1 MDTTLQQIGDLAW
14 RAFQSVNTRIP
25 EGRSV
30 EPEWAPGPLP
40 KSHERTRPPLG
51 YPRETDSLCPQCV
64 IETRKKLLSGERDLK
79 DLVDG
84 NIGEIRATFYE
95 KGKELWVT
103 KTCPRHGTFDDIR
116 SIDVEFDK
124 IIESR
129 FPGRDYRTFGDE
141 SVHRHGTSTVR
152 YGRGAVLT
160 VDLTNRCN
168 MMCNPCF
175 MDANQVGYVHELT
188 LEEIYKILDDSISF
202 KPRRQMVV
210 QFSGGEPTMSPHF
223 LEACAYSK
231 KVGYKLIQAA
241 TNGIR
246 FALEPEF
253 AFQAKEAGLDMVYFQ
268 FDGTTNEANSHR
280 HITNLFDVKKIAI
293 DNIAAAGIRITP
305 VVTVVNGVNNHMVG
319 PIFDFCMQN
328 HDKMGGPAFQ
338 PVSFTGRDEEISDED
353 RLKQR
358 YTTSHLAHDLAKYY
372 DGKIDPYR
380 DWYPL
385 GASTAFAS
393 LADHLKGP
401 QSDFGQLNCGCHPN
415 CGAATMMVA
424 NATTGE
430 RATLMSFFNLD
441 QFFRDLDVVVDSAR
455 GKAATISQI
464 GLSFLRNFDQS
475 KAPRGMTPMRMLELF
490 NGKMG
495 GTVTGEG
502 EEKKG
507 EWRLTTILSM
517 WFQDLW
523 NYDFRRTEMCVI
535 PYGTQEG
542 EISFCAYNTGVGWRN
557 IIEEMRQVATTKDWF
572 AEKGR
577 HQIYAGDRPV
587 EMPQALKR
595 KLPLV
600 SVEGGNGNGHGAEHA
615 PANGNGNGN
624 GNGRVHL
631 AMAGDDTAGADSTEH
646 PGEKP
651 QGGCGTGCGCHS

>member
-1 MDTTLQQIGDLAW
+1 METTLQNIGDLAW
-14 RAFQSVNTRIP
+14 RAFQSVNARIP
-25 EGRSV
+25 EGTSV
-30 EPEWAPGPLP
+30 EPNWAPGPLP

-51 YPRETDSLCPQCV
+51 YPRETDSLCPRCV
-64 IETRKKLLSGERDLK
+64 IETRRQILSGERKLE
-79 DLVDG
+79 DLVNG
-84 NIGEIRATFYE
+84 HIGEIKATFYE

-103 KTCPRHGTFDDIR
+103 KTCPEHGTFDDIR

-141 SVHRHGTSTVR
+141 NVHRHGTSTVR

-188 LEEIYKILDDSISF
+188 YEEIRKILDDSISF

-210 QFSGGEPTMSPHF
+210 QYSGGEPTMSPHF
-223 LEACAYSK
+223 LEACAYAK
-231 KVGYKLIQAA
+231 RVGYKLIQAA

-280 HITNLFDVKKIAI
+280 HITNLFDVKQIAI

-305 VVTVVNGVNNHMVG
+305 VVTVVNGINNHQVG
-319 PIFDFCMQN
+319 PIFDFCLEN

-353 RLKQR
+353 RLRQR
-358 YTTSHLAHDLAKYY
+358 YTTSHLAHDLATYY

-393 LADHLKGP
+393 LADHLKGA

-424 NATTGE
+424 NAKTGQW
-430 RATLMSFFNLD
+430 ATLMSFFNLD

-455 GKAATISQI
+455 GRTATLTQL
-464 GLSFLRNFDQS
+464 GMSFLRNFDEK
-475 KAPRGMTPMRMLELF
+475 KAPAGMTPMEMLRLF

-495 GTVTGEG
+495 GVVTGK
-502 EEKKG
+502 EKKSD
-507 EWRLTTILSM
+507 WRTTSILSM

-577 HQIYAGDRPV
+577 HQIYAGNRPV
-587 EMPQALKR
+587 EMPKALKR
-595 KLPLV
+595 KLPV
-600 SVEGGNGNGHGAEHA
+600 VAVEGGNGNGK
-615 PANGNGNGN
+615 ANGNGNGHAHAAPGN
-624 GNGRVHL
+624 GNGSS
-631 AMAGDDTAGADSTEH
+631 ATPGSTVEQAH
-646 PGEKP
+646 E
-651 QGGCGTGCGCHS
+651 GGCGTGCGGH